1 MSDIRSLEKANL
13 SAHPVKHGDLW
24 RDRVVVALGIL
35 IIVGL
40 SWAYLWT
47 GAGTME
53 AMGDMLMPMSSGPWS
68 LQHASVMLLM
78 WSVMMAAMMLPS
90 ALPML
95 LFYTMLARGRLHK
108 GGHYSLTGAFAGGY
122 LALWVAFSLAAT
134 ALQAALENASL
145 LSPMMEATSIYFA
158 SGVLIGAGLY
168 QWTPFK
174 QSCLKH
180 CRSPLEFVLTNW
192 REGTRGA
199 FFMGLQHGAYC
210 LGCCWLLML
219 LLFVGGVMNLA
230 WIAGL
235 ALLVLVEKLAP
246 AGHWLSRLVGVV
258 LVGWGVTTL
267 YAPALTG
274 LGLMLG

>member
-1 MSDIRSLEKANL
+1 MSDLRPLEKVDL
-13 SAHPVKHGDLW
+13 SAYLVKDKTMW
-24 RDRVVVALGIL
+24 RDRVVLALGIL
-35 IIVGL
+35 MVVAL

-53 AMGDMLMPMSSGPWS
+53 KMGDMLMPMSSGPWS

-78 WSVMMAAMMLPS
+78 WFIMMAAMMLPA

-95 LFYTMLARGRLHK
+95 LFYATIARGRQRK
-108 GGHYSLTGAFAGGY
+108 GGLYSLTAVFASGY
-122 LALWVAFSLAAT
+122 LALWVVFSLAAT
-134 ALQAALENASL
+134 ALQAALEAASL
-145 LSPMMEATSIYFA
+145 LSPMMEATSIYLA
-158 SGVLIGAGLY
+158 GAVLICAGLY
-168 QWTPFK
+168 QWTPLK
-174 QSCLKH
+174 QSCLQH
-180 CRSPLEFVLTNW
+180 CRSPLEFVLMNW
-192 REGTRGA
+192 RDGTRGA

-235 ALLVLVEKLAP
+235 ALFVLVEKLAP
-246 AGHWLSRLVGVV
+246 AGNWTSRAAGMLLVV
-258 LVGWGVTTL
+258 WGVTTL

-274 LGLMLG
+274 LG